1 MKQRI
6 IFLLLFVLTAVM
18 VQAQDWSNYRLWELY
33 PGYVVKND
41 GEIVEGY
48 IEAQKRGCIGSYITS
63 NQTSVNFFTDPRD
76 TRTKIVYTPDYIKA
90 YVIGDRYYKS
100 MHYSGGLMS
109 KPMRFLLQ
117 ISDGYISKY
126 VWYEPN
132 ETNTGFEDK
141 IVYQKGDEMPIEMT
155 SLMLNFTDKVSKLVA
170 EDVELAQK
178 VLNKE
183 KGYGRLNIDKIIA
196 EYNSWYRNNMR

>member
-18 VQAQDWSNYRLWELY
+18 TNAQDWSDYEIWKLY
-33 PGYVVKND
+33 SGYVVKND

-48 IEAQKRGCIGSYITS
+48 IEAQNRGCIGSYINS
-63 NQTSVNFFTDPRD
+63 NQTCVNFFTDPVD
-76 TRTKIVYTPDYIKA
+76 KRTKVVYTPDYIKA

-109 KPMRFLLQ
+109 KPVRFLLQ

-132 ETNTGFEDK
+132 ETNTGYEDK

-155 SLMLNFTDKVSKLVA
+155 SLMLNFTEKVSKLVA

-178 VLNKE
+178 VLKKE

-196 EYNSWYRNNMR
+196 EYNTWYRNNMR